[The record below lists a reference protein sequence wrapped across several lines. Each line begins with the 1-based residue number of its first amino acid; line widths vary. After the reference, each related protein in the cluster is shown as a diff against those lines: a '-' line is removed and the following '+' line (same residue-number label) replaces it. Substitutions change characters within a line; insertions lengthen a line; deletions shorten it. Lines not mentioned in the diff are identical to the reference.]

1 LKLRFNHGGRFVT
14 FPVRLYVGGCV
25 NEVEDTFDADKLC
38 YEDIKKLVL
47 SYGYLKFKCL
57 WYQHLKYCFQRGL
70 KPLNNDGDLLELVVD
85 ARGCNWLMY
94 LLNMKWIFLKL

>member
-1 LKLRFNHGGRFVT
+1 MGRFVT

-25 NEVEDTFDADKLC
+25 NEVEGTFDADKLC

-57 WYQHLKYCFQRGL
+57 W
-70 KPLNNDGDLLELVVD
+70 
-85 ARGCNWLMY
+85 
-94 LLNMKWIFLKL
+94 